1 MIVTDILQG
10 LLQLHLSE
18 MPIAYRDLNVS
29 EHFFSFILFLVL
41 D

>member
-18 MPIAYRDLNVS
+18 IPIAYRDLNVS
-29 EHFFSFILFLVL
+29 EDFLA
-41 D
+41 